1 MSFDVTFLGGA
12 GVIGMNM
19 YLYES
24 SDTAL
29 IVDCGV
35 MFADYSCPGVD
46 YIIPDFRYLYKKR
59 EKLKALLLSH
69 GHEDHIGGVPYLL
82 KDFNIPVYSGE
93 LTLKFLK
100 AKLGEHKIKGD
111 LNAITPG
118 DSFKVGDFT
127 VSFNPVN
134 HSIPETYSVLLS
146 SNDFSFLHCSDFKI
160 DDTPVSGEPFNRKLY
175 KKIGSK
181 GIDAV
186 LIDSTN
192 VFEKG
197 KTVSESS
204 LKNNLLEIF
213 RGIKARIF
221 FTTFSSNIDRIKQ
234 VLEVCRQLDRKVVF
248 EGRSI
253 LKNTLLGN
261 EAGYL
266 PFPEDTVVKLSEAK
280 DLPDDRICYIVSGCQ
295 GEAGSSLFKIVSRER
310 KKLQI
315 QEGDTVVI
323 SSRVIPGNEKNL
335 NALMNQ
341 VAFYGG
347 YVVDMDEG
355 GIHASGHAGREDIKE
370 FISLVRPK
378 KVIPVHG
385 EFRHQ
390 KAVCKMVMEDNL
402 AEECI
407 FAITGEKLVFSD
419 DKKNVFTEE
428 VEIEKRYVDTRGDF
442 LFSEEQ
448 LKERR
453 QMARDGV
460 VIINAYSVDEKVHI
474 DTTGFVLSNNSFFRL
489 RKFLSE
495 NLILLNDV
503 IKDDKN
509 KLAEMAMKLTK
520 TFFKKNM
527 DRRPVIKVFIR
538 GEKWN

>member
-1 MSFDVTFLGGA
+1 MSFTITILGGA
-12 GVIGMNM
+12 GAIGMNM

-24 SDTAL
+24 EETAVV
-29 IVDCGV
+29 VDCGV

-46 YIIPDFRYLYKKR
+46 YIIPDFKYLYKKR
-59 EKLKALLLSH
+59 EKLKGALLSH
-69 GHEDHIGGVPYLL
+69 GHEDHIGGVPYFL
-82 KDFNIPVYSGE
+82 KDFNIPVYSGN

-100 AKLGEHKIKGD
+100 AKLNEHKIKGK
-111 LNAITPG
+111 LNQVEPQEPFRI
-118 DSFKVGDFT
+118 GDFIVT
-127 VSFNPVN
+127 FNPVN
-134 HSIPETYSVLLS
+134 HSIPETYSILLNS
-146 SNDFSFLHCSDFKI
+146 GEFSFLHCSDFKI
-160 DDTPVSGEPFNRKLY
+160 DNTPVSGEPFNRNLY
-175 KKIGSK
+175 KKIGDK
-181 GIDAV
+181 GVDAV
-186 LIDSTN
+186 MVDSTN
-192 VFEKG
+192 IFEKG

-213 RGIKARIF
+213 RNIKGRIF

-234 VLEVCRQLDRKVVF
+234 VLEVCRELDRKVVF

-266 PFPEDTVVKLSEAK
+266 PFPQDTVVKLSEAK
-280 DLPDDRICYIVSGCQ
+280 ELPDEKVCYIVSGCQ

-341 VAFYGG
+341 IAFYGG

-355 GIHASGHAGREDIKE
+355 GIHASGHAGSEDIKE
-370 FISLVRPK
+370 FLSLVKPG
-378 KVIPVHG
+378 KVIPIHG

-390 KAVCKMVMEDNL
+390 KAVCKMINENNL
-402 AEECI
+402 ASECV
-407 FAITGEKLVFSD
+407 FAISGEKIVFSD
-419 DKKNVFTEE
+419 DKRETSVDE
-428 VEIEKRYVDTRGDF
+428 VNIDNKYVDTRGDF

-453 QMARDGV
+453 HMARDGV
-460 VIINAYSVDEKVHI
+460 VIVNAYSVDEKVDV
-474 DTTGFVLSNNSFFRL
+474 DTIGFILSNNDFFRL

-503 IKDDKN
+503 IKDDKT
-509 KLAEMAMKLTK
+509 KFDEMIGKLTR

-527 DRRPVIKVFIR
+527 DRRPVIKVFIQ
-538 GEKWN
+538 GERWQ